1 MDATSVTQ
9 FYLVWSHNENIYDFR
24 CDQLK
29 YNFLTMPIIW
39 FLISTM
45 CFSNRSFQI
54 DIVSTFIYL
63 VAATLEKK
71 WPWQKMITTITKYI
85 YIITICHC
93 FHDLIIVLMLFL
105 WCLHWYMTTVTRMCN
120 LLEVKMVQWL
130 LCYGLI
136 GWVLFFCSKLPLYLA
151 LIFNE
156 NFKT

>member
-24 CDQLK
+24 CDQWK

-63 VAATLEKK
+63 MAATLEKK
-71 WPWQKMITTITKYI
+71 WPWQKNDNNNNKIYI
-85 YIITICHC
+85 YYYHLSLFPWLDNC
-93 FHDLIIVLMLFL
+93 FDVVFMMPALIYDNSYTYVQSAWMMIIVLWFDWVSSVLLFKITSIL
-105 WCLHWYMTTVTRMCN
+105 
-120 LLEVKMVQWL
+120 
-130 LCYGLI
+130 GI
-136 GWVLFFCSKLPLYLA
+136 SF
-151 LIFNE
+151 
-156 NFKT
+156 